1 VSQTDPEARPDDAA
15 VAAAI
20 AAAGPR
26 PRRRWWIL
34 ALVAVVLV
42 AAAITGAVIVSGR
55 NEDAPVEAV
64 RAYVDAIARGDA
76 STANSLVDPT
86 SFGPGVDPALLTDEM
101 LRSATQRITV
111 GGVDLDFSADL
122 DADVVEV
129 EVDYTLGD
137 VRSVVMLRAKRAG
150 TTAGLLHEWRVIDP
164 LLVPVRVQT
173 NESSQETAGF
183 GAGTVPV
190 SGPEY
195 DGFPQHRFLVYPGVY
210 PLRGHESRYLEA
222 PPETV
227 VAANGDPRARPSD
240 ADNDT
245 VDGVVNYRATTE
257 LTGILTDRMAKH
269 VTACF
274 AALPKVPANCPET
287 LLNNVSLLR
296 SARVDRQ
303 PVIGSVQS
311 YQVDYRG
318 ERTEPS
324 LRMISRDGSFAYT
337 DTDGATGDEPFI
349 VYARIT
355 VTPEDELTITFTTE
369 I

>member
-1 VSQTDPEARPDDAA
+1 VSQTDPEALPSDPA

-20 AAAGPR
+20 AAVRPR

-42 AAAITGAVIVSGR
+42 GAAITGAVIVSGR

-76 STANSLVDPT
+76 AAANALVDPK
-86 SFGPGVDPALLTDEM
+86 SFGPGVDPALLTDEV
-101 LRSATQRITV
+101 LRSATRRITV
-111 GGVDLDFSADL
+111 GEVDLDFSADL

-173 NESSQETAGF
+173 NESRLETAAF

-190 SGPEY
+190 SGPEFE
-195 DGFPQHRFLVYPGVY
+195 DFPQHRFFVYPGVY
-210 PLRGHESRYLEA
+210 PLRGHDSRYLEA
-222 PPETV
+222 PRQNV
-227 VAANGDPRARPSD
+227 VAANRDYGQRP
-240 ADNDT
+240 ADSEDY
-245 VDGVVNYRATTE
+245 VVNGTVYYGATAE
-257 LTGILTDRMAKH
+257 LRSILTGRLAKYA
-269 VTACF
+269 TACV
-274 AALPKVPANCPET
+274 AAMPKPPADCPET
-287 LLNNVSLLR
+287 IVRTSSLVT
-296 SARVDRQ
+296 SARLDRQ
-303 PVIGSVQS
+303 PVIRSVQS

-318 ERTEPS
+318 ERTEPP
-324 LRMISRDGSFAYT
+324 LRMIADGQFSYT
-337 DTDGATGDEPFI
+337 DIDGATGDELFFA
-349 VYARIT
+349 YARIV
-355 VTPEDELTITFTTE
+355 VTATDELTITFTTE
-369 I
+369 L